1 MKKWL
6 VFILGVLTGI
16 VLTILFAIILSSGV
30 KTNENDREKNSGVT
44 WFDKPGDVLE
54 VKSFKVFQVL
64 GDNSALVHG
73 KENNYNYYGG
83 AVYLLTNDEGKYY
96 YDDEIV
102 DVPKGKTVRQFGIYQ
117 YQTRS
122 EFEKTVPIIR
132 IVDK

>member
-6 VFILGVLTGI
+6 VFILGVFTGI
-16 VLTILFAIILSSGV
+16 VLTILFAVIFSSGV
-30 KTNENDREKNSGVT
+30 KMNGKNNSGVT

-102 DVPKGKTVRQFGIYQ
+102 DVPKGKIVRQFGIYQ

-122 EFEKTVPIIR
+122 EFGKTVPIIR

>member
-6 VFILGVLTGI
+6 VFILGVFTGI
-16 VLTILFAIILSSGV
+16 VLTILFAVILSSGV
-30 KTNENDREKNSGVT
+30 KMNEKNNSGVT

-102 DVPKGKTVRQFGIYQ
+102 DVPKGKIVRQFGIYQ

-122 EFEKTVPIIR
+122 EFGKTVPIIR

>member
-1 MKKWL
+1 M
-6 VFILGVLTGI
+6 
-16 VLTILFAIILSSGV
+16 
-30 KTNENDREKNSGVT
+30 T

-73 KENNYNYYGG
+73 KENNYYYYGG